1 MQTVR
6 YPPGIGVAEEV
17 ADALGERSVVF
28 PAHQTDHR
36 QAFTPLRHSAV
47 PHRLR
52 TLPAP
57 WPAHQIGY
65 QTQEMPG
72 SAEDGDIGIEFVRR
86 HDVPEEG
93 SE

>member
-6 YPPGIGVAEEV
+6 YPAGIGVAEEV
-17 ADALGERSVVF
+17 ADALGELGVVL
-28 PAHQTDHR
+28 PAHQTEHR
-36 QAFTPLRHSAV
+36 QTFTSLSHSAV

-72 SAEDGDIGIEFVRR
+72 SAEDGDSGIEFVRR